1 MSERK
6 QKQTERL
13 PQRHRASRSGSRGEE
28 ARGAHARDESG
39 ERSARPKKKEP
50 STVPHEKK
58 EKTPEKERGRQR
70 SFIIIDF
77 LDLVLRTFDP
87 SPCVTL

>member
-1 MSERK
+1 MSERI

-13 PQRHRASRSGSRGEE
+13 PRRHRACRSGSRGEE

-58 EKTPEKERGRQR
+58 EKMPEKERGRQR
-70 SFIIIDF
+70 SFIIIDLF
-77 LDLVLRTFDP
+77 PIPMV
-87 SPCVTL
+87 SCHQKK